1 MSFVLVSS
9 AFKDDGYIPPWYCA
23 TGSDCSPPIGWTTPP
38 HGTKSLALVVRTAG
52 SGECHWVVFNIPPE
66 ERTFWGKIPRD
77 AVLFDGAL
85 QGRNSLGNLGWDG
98 PGNTGTEE
106 ALHFTLSALDTM
118 ISLEDGATAEEV
130 DAAMSGHVLGTARL
144 VGHYKPH

>member
-38 HGTKSLALVVRTAG
+38 LGTK
-52 SGECHWVVFNIPPE
+52 
-66 ERTFWGKIPRD
+66 D

-85 QGRNSLGNLGWDG
+85 HGRNSLGNLGWDG
-98 PGNTGTEE
+98 PGIIGAEE
-106 ALHFTLSALDTM
+106 VLHFTLSALDTI
-118 ISLEDGATAEEV
+118 ISLEGGATAEEV